1 MDQLFKALPR
11 DLQWEVLSEF
21 VGTHVV
27 RNGKLMR
34 KIVYFKFPG
43 STFRE
48 MGKYAVNVDGLSRVR
63 PCYKW
68 LHDRGDDIQHCVRF
82 YGEQRVIFC
91 EDVLSRKTIICY
103 RKIIDGLPLWEVHFT
118 PDLIDEPSN
127 IPPFVKHDYPSY
139 PFTDKKRRIP
149 LIRWIYVYKLNL
161 I

>member
-1 MDQLFKALPR
+1 MSMNKLFKALPR

-43 STFRE
+43 SVFRE
-48 MGKYAVNVDGLSRVR
+48 MGKYAVNVAGLARVR
-63 PCYKW
+63 TCLKW
-68 LHDRGDDIQHCVRF
+68 LYDRKDDIQHYVRF

-91 EDVLSRKTIICY
+91 EDALSGKTIICY
-103 RKIIDGLPLWEVHFT
+103 RKIIDDLPLWEVHFT
-118 PDLIDEPSN
+118 PDTIEDSVT

-149 LIRWIYVYKLNL
+149 LVR
-161 I
+161 